1 MTSTP
6 RSPYAS
12 PVEQALNQQRLRL
25 RLSWREVAR
34 RAQISPETLRKI
46 RAQGTVGVNPVNVA
60 SLEQALE
67 LPQGAIASIQDGH
80 APGGPYPPGAEATGG
95 EVELVDA
102 PGGGQAWRLVRVVGG
117 EEAGLA
123 MSGGGAA
130 GATTLNANSDQK
142 IPPFWGTQNRHSG
155 SIVAFVPG

>member
-1 MTSTP
+1 MSSTP
-6 RSPYAS
+6 RSAHAS
-12 PVEQALNQQRLRL
+12 PVEQAIDQQRLRL

-46 RAQGTVGVNPVNVA
+46 RAQGTVGVNPVNIA
-60 SLEQALE
+60 ALEQALE

-80 APGGPYPPGAEATGG
+80 APGGPYPPGAEASGG

-117 EEAGLA
+117 EELELTISARPWL
-123 MSGGGAA
+123 SREVAA
-130 GATTLNANSDQK
+130 RELTRIADQMEAEAVL
-142 IPPFWGTQNRHSG
+142 R
-155 SIVAFVPG
+155 ALRR

>member
-12 PVEQALNQQRLRL
+12 PVEQAIDQQRLRL

-60 SLEQALE
+60 ALEQALE

-80 APGGPYPPGAEATGG
+80 APGGPYPPGAEAAGG

-117 EEAGLA
+117 EELELTISARPWL
-123 MSGGGAA
+123 SREVAA
-130 GATTLNANSDQK
+130 RELTRIADQMEAEAVL
-142 IPPFWGTQNRHSG
+142 R
-155 SIVAFVPG
+155 ALRR